1 MRLNRRQLRN
11 LRGIEAEL
19 AASDPGLHAFFVS
32 FTSRAGV
39 REVPTEMPRA
49 DRAAPWPFRLL
60 ARLRPG
66 RPARRGR
73 NVDGQ
78 ADDWCAENRN
88 EP

>member
-49 DRAAPWPFRLL
+49 DRAAPWPFRL
-60 ARLRPG
+60 RPG
-66 RPARRGR
+66 RPGAARAERRRPGR
-73 NVDGQ
+73 RLV
-78 ADDWCAENRN
+78 R
-88 EP
+88 

>member
-1 MRLNRRQLRN
+1 MSLN
-11 LRGIEAEL
+11 AP
-19 AASDPGLHAFFVS
+19 AANCAVSKQSWPAPIRACTPSSAFS
-32 FTSRAGV
+32 SRAGV
-39 REVPTEMPRA
+39 HEVPSEMPRA

-66 RPARRGR
+66 RPALRGR

>member
-1 MRLNRRQLRN
+1 MSLNRRQLRN

-39 REVPTEMPRA
+39 REVPSEMPGA
-49 DRAAPWPFRLL
+49 DRAAPWPSRLL
-60 ARLRPG
+60 AQLRPG
-66 RPARRGR
+66 RTARRGR
-73 NVDGQ
+73 NVSGQ